1 MDSRRYVICDI
12 EATGLHE
19 DKDLIEIALITFEEN
34 KIVEIYET
42 LINPEVPV
50 SNFVRELTG
59 INQRELDLAPKF
71 HEVADSIRLR
81 IEGNTFVSHNT
92 GFDFGLLQK
101 KFGDRGEELKC
112 RTMCTLKMSEELIPG
127 LMNYNLDALSSFFE
141 IKNPD
146 RHRAAGDALATL
158 GIFREL
164 MNLRMNTRA
173 LPLWLPHH
181 EKILKDVPKRAG
193 LLELIDG
200 KGHVLRTEAV
210 ADVEKRAREL
220 LEVKLHNRELLL
232 KTADIRYKLTGS
244 TLIAEFEKL
253 KLFPIHYHWL
263 ILLESN
269 ERGLQKFVVK
279 PYRKDIEGIWFYPT
293 YAEALKKSRELN
305 NKIQDRKFIY
315 QEGGLSKEEI
325 LRTNQKAGEL
335 SKAEVFP
342 TPHLIITGEGRT
354 LKERSFILIRNEHVV
369 GYGYTETPEEN
380 LLRNPEAWLSRNYS
394 KNLGVDLAA
403 RRYLRV
409 LKNQRQKTESWR
421 SLSAKIVVENPH
433 THQRSL

>member
-19 DKDLIEIALITFEEN
+19 DKDLIEIALITFEED

-50 SNFVRELTG
+50 SNFVKELTG

-71 HEVADSIRLR
+71 HEVAESIRLR
-81 IEGNTFVSHNT
+81 LAGNTFVSHNT
-92 GFDFGLLQK
+92 DFDFGLLKK
-101 KFGDRGEELKC
+101 KFADRGEDLKC
-112 RTMCTLKMSEELIPG
+112 RSMCTLKMSEELIPG
-127 LMNYNLDALSSFFE
+127 MLNYNLDALASFFG
-141 IKNPD
+141 IKIRD

-158 GIFREL
+158 GVFREL
-164 MNLRMNTRA
+164 LNLRMNTRSF
-173 LPLWLPHH
+173 PLWLPQH
-181 EKILKDVPKRAG
+181 EKILKDIPKRAG
-193 LLELIDG
+193 LLEFIDS

-210 ADVEKRAREL
+210 ADLEKRAREL

-232 KTADIRYKLTGS
+232 KTTDVRYRSTGS
-244 TLIAEFEKL
+244 ALIAEFERL
-253 KLFPIHYHWL
+253 KLFPIHYHWVV
-263 ILLESN
+263 LLESN
-269 ERGLQKFVVK
+269 ERGHQKFAVK
-279 PYRKDIEGIWFYPT
+279 PYQKEVAGIWYYPT

-305 NKIQDRKFIY
+305 GKIQDRKFIY
-315 QEGGLSKEEI
+315 QEGGISKEEI
-325 LRTNQKAGEL
+325 LRSNHKAAEL
-335 SKAEVFP
+335 SRAELFP
-342 TPHLIITGEGRT
+342 TPHLIILGEGRT

-369 GYGYTETPEEN
+369 GYGFTEASEDSI
-380 LLRNPEAWLSRNYS
+380 LRNPEAWVTRNYN

-421 SLSAKIVVENPH
+421 SLSVKPVVQNNYE
-433 THQRSL
+433 SKAI